1 MVPRLLPFKKYIVS
15 DLIFNKKIFQGEN
28 FFPLDPRGNF
38 FSPLGRTGGSRP
50 KKISPLGR
58 TGTTV
63 KKIFKGKIFFPL
75 DKFFY

>member
-38 FSPLGRTGGSRP
+38 FSPLGRTG
-50 KKISPLGR
+50 
-58 TGTTV
+58 TTV
-63 KKIFKGKIFFPL
+63 KKIFKGKNFFSPLKKNFPL
-75 DKFFY
+75 G